1 MNRITIFAEIL
12 VVAFAMVA
20 FGDVFPA
27 TVLPSIQ
34 EPDSCWTNKAGR
46 VVWDFG
52 RDAFGNIQLSGVSG
66 QESGVGGEIWLGEKL
81 TEDGEA
87 IDRNPPGSVRA
98 AQWPLKPDK
107 RNTGNNAVK
116 LPPELG
122 VVMPFRYAEAD
133 PGVTVLRVMVG
144 RRNPRSQSRK
154 V

>member
-20 FGDVFPA
+20 FGDVVPA
-27 TVLPSIQ
+27 TVLPRIQ

-87 IDRNPPGSVRA
+87 TIDHCHPNDWGMLHMGKAYA
-98 AQWPLKPDK
+98 AKIKEILAK
-107 RNTGNNAVK
+107 
-116 LPPELG
+116 
-122 VVMPFRYAEAD
+122 
-133 PGVTVLRVMVG
+133 
-144 RRNPRSQSRK
+144 
-154 V
+154 